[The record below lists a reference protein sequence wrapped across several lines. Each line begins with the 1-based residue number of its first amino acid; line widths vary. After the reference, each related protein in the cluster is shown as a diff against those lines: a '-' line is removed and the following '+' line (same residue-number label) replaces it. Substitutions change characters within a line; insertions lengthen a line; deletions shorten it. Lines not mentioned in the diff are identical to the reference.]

1 MPYAKVIG
9 SLMYAALQTQPDIA
23 FAVQHLSQYTSN
35 PAQEHWTAV
44 KRVLRYLKGTRDGGI
59 VYKRAETAPR
69 IKIYADADFA
79 NRADTKYISGY
90 ACVMNSACLTWSSK
104 KQSMVALSTTK
115 AEYITLTHAAK
126 QLTWI

>member
-1 MPYAKVIG
+1 MPYAKAIG
-9 SLMYAALQTQPDIA
+9 SLMYAALQTWLDIA

-44 KRVLRYLKGTRDGGI
+44 KRVLRYLKGTCDEGI

-79 NRADTKYISGY
+79 N
-90 ACVMNSACLTWSSK
+90 
-104 KQSMVALSTTK
+104 
-115 AEYITLTHAAK
+115 
-126 QLTWI
+126 